1 VQIVKLRKGSTCH
14 GRKRQSSAMMED
26 FTGSA
31 ATAAAMVGKSVS
43 SRSVP
48 SKDGRHL
55 VGLVEGRGELSER

>member
-1 VQIVKLRKGSTCH
+1 
-14 GRKRQSSAMMED
+14 MMED

-48 SKDGRHL
+48 AKDGRHL